1 MKRLLLITGTLMLIC
16 FSGLAA
22 GNINCVG
29 TVVDD
34 QEEPIIGATVSIP
47 GTSIG
52 VSTDIDGRF
61 NISAPD
67 GSDIQIVYI
76 G

>member
-1 MKRLLLITGTLMLIC
+1 MMKRLLLITGALMLVC
-16 FSGLAA
+16 LSSLAA

-34 QEEPIIGATVSIP
+34 QEEPIIGATVSVP

-61 NISAPD
+61 SISAPE
-67 GSDIQIVYI
+67 
-76 G
+76 